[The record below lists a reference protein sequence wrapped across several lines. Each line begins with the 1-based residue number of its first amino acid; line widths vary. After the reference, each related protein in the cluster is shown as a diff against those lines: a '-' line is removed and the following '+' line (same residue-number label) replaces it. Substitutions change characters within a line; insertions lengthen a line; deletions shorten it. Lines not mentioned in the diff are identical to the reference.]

1 MRTMD
6 EKLVCVYKPE
16 NEYLALS
23 LKQLLE
29 DEEIPAVIESEQ
41 IPWYDN
47 IMATAKGYW
56 GKLLVSEDKEEEA
69 SKIIDIFL
77 EDK

>member
-1 MRTMD
+1 M
-6 EKLVCVYKPE
+6 EKRLVCVYKPE

-29 DEEIPAVIESEQ
+29 DEDVPAVIESEQ

-56 GKLLVSEDKEEEA
+56 GKLLVPEDRKKKA
-69 SKIIDIFL
+69 SKIIEAFL
-77 EDK
+77 ERGG